1 MSTNDYVKLLTQTW
15 MQHVST
21 PKSERQ
27 KKRNEKKEEMP
38 PFAER
43 WFGILPYF
51 FLFFKR
57 KQ

>member
-1 MSTNDYVKLLTQTW
+1 